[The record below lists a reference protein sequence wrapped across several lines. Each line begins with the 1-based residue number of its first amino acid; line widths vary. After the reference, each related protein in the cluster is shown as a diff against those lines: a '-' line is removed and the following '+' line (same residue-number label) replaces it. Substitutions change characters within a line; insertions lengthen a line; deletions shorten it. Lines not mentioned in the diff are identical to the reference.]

1 MPNYL
6 LPASSNKIYP
16 PGRQRSLSYWSLSLQ
31 GLAQEMYY
39 YYFINSYINT
49 SPSYLKSGSM
59 FDPTLLILHFMSPD
73 FAAKR
78 PLSVAG

>member
-6 LPASSNKIYP
+6 LPASSSPEYTLRKAKIIVLLVIE
-16 PGRQRSLSYWSLSLQ
+16 SQ

-49 SPSYLKSGSM
+49 SPSCWSPGSM